1 MFPFFD
7 SPRIMALLKST
18 CRSASQEPGGKSS
31 EALAKALNFP
41 SLWSWG
47 VHRSNARIV
56 RARTEAFHYTNCN
69 RCAALW
75 KFRSHCRESFYL
87 DRRRLGGHYQFD
99 NSAPKLVRPPE
110 SKPVVSLAHPQLARP
125 HLAAWFSRTMPRMN
139 ESRQWSWYLG
149 WAVASETS

>member
-18 CRSASQEPGGKSS
+18 CRSASQGPGGKSS

-47 VHRSNARIV
+47 VHRSSARIV
-56 RARTEAFHYTNCN
+56 RARAEAFHYTNCN
-69 RCAALW
+69 RCDALW
-75 KFRSHCRESFYL
+75 KSRSHCRESFYL
-87 DRRRLGGHYQFD
+87 DRRRSGGHCQFH
-99 NSAPKLVRPPE
+99 NSAPKVARRPAPE
-110 SKPVVSLAHPQLARP
+110 PVVSPDHSQLARP
-125 HLAAWFSRTMPRMN
+125 DLAAWFSRTMPRMN

-149 WAVASETS
+149 WAIASETS